1 MTALKMEKLMNE
13 INRWL
18 GVKWTQPKYNKYL
31 PTVPDAAKYANEC
44 LEKRMRNMDG
54 SFTNKLRRIANA

>member
-1 MTALKMEKLMNE
+1 MNE

-18 GVKWTQPKYNKYL
+18 GVKWTQSKYNKYL
-31 PTVPDAAKYANEC
+31 PTVPDTAKYANEC
-44 LEKRMRNMDG
+44 LEKGMRNMDG